1 MDFIS
6 SSKNAG
12 SSAFGSSS
20 SSSSGNGNGTG
31 TGSVIG
37 GVFSN
42 FFNLSIQKMVLILAV
57 IAFIISIGTVAILL
71 WKSKS
76 TQKWPPET
84 AKCPD
89 RMEYDSV
96 NNKCI
101 DKYDLFAKGTTG
113 NSYDWAPD
121 SVGDA
126 CTNFNTING
135 MASNIKP
142 AAYDASAFVN
152 VDGNYVPWEGVLDG
166 QKSRA
171 SSLKCPNL

>member
-20 SSSSGNGNGTG
+20 TSGNG
-31 TGSVIG
+31 SSAVG

-57 IAFIISIGTVAILL
+57 IAFVISVGTVAILL

-76 TQKWPPET
+76 AQKWPPEI

-89 RMEYDSV
+89 RMEMNSTGECVDNYGLGIANYTPSP
-96 NNKCI
+96 NNC
-101 DKYDLFAKGTTG
+101 G
-113 NSYDWAPD
+113 N
-121 SVGDA
+121 
-126 CTNFNTING
+126 FE
-135 MASNIKP
+135 NIKTRVI
-142 AAYDASAFVN
+142 SGGE
-152 VDGNYVPWEGVLDG
+152 DGSYLPWEGIVDG
-166 QKSRA
+166 KSSRA
-171 SSLKCPNL
+171 ASLKCAI

>member
-20 SSSSGNGNGTG
+20 SSSSGNGTG
-31 TGSVIG
+31 TGSAIG

-89 RMEYDSV
+89 RMEYDTSV
-96 NNKCI
+96 PNAPKCV
-101 DKYDLFAKGTTG
+101 DKYNLFTG
-113 NSYDWAPD
+113 SSYEWAPD
-121 SVGDA
+121 ATGNA
-126 CTNFNTING
+126 CNNFNSINA
-135 MASNIKP
+135 MAANAKP
-142 AAYDASAFVN
+142 AAYDATAFSGVA
-152 VDGNYVPWEGVLDG
+152 DGYVPWEGVLDG

>member
-31 TGSVIG
+31 SAIG

-76 TQKWPPET
+76 NQKWPPEISR
-84 AKCPD
+84 CPD
-89 RMEYDSV
+89 RMRLNSAGTDCVDDYGLITPTTIKS
-96 NNKCI
+96 NAI
-101 DKYDLFAKGTTG
+101 DD
-113 NSYDWAPD
+113 
-121 SVGDA
+121 
-126 CTNFNTING
+126 CTNFATIKD
-135 MASNIKP
+135 ST
-142 AAYDASAFVN
+142 YSATYVNN
-152 VDGNYVPWEGVLDG
+152 VDGGYIPWEGIVDG

-171 SSLKCPNL
+171 SSLKCLN